1 MFDVETENGDKQGR
15 GARVKSIC
23 TKRRN

>member
-23 TKRRN
+23 MKRGN

>member
-23 TKRRN
+23 TKRGN

>member
-1 MFDVETENGDKQGR
+1 MFDVETENGDKHGR

-23 TKRRN
+23 TKRGN